1 MNNEDIFEGI
11 EGFEQDKG
19 GNSPKIPTGWVI
31 MLVTLALFAAALLA
45 EGLKP
50 AENDGTAADS
60 SAAVSDSSVAAAHD
74 ESSATFPDTDTS
86 EADTAETDTAEAAA
100 VRSLTREANRYLV
113 YPEEYNIELKSFP
126 EGFSDEDKEGLI
138 NALGRYSYEEGF
150 KCLSAEYSSGLQS
163 NCAAGYRVFGMC
175 LNGMEDFFVTAIRE
189 PENSEFLFVMDRRTL
204 NTARKESPVENEDES
219 ENRSIESAVTGTPAP
234 TATKSPTVTPSPR
247 PTATPSPRPTATP
260 TPVPT
265 SDYQPDAIEIRGIPG
280 EIADAI
286 VSPEEFR
293 NSLYNFMYD
302 NDIHGTVILADAY
315 YEKYGDSIF
324 DFTLTVSE
332 KTVYARYD
340 AGLNEYYYSF
350 EKFE

>member
-31 MLVTLALFAAALLA
+31 MLVTLALFVAALLA
-45 EGLKP
+45 EGLKS
-50 AENDGTAADS
+50 AENDRTAADC
-60 SAAVSDSSVAAAHD
+60 SAAVSDSSVTAAHD
-74 ESSATFPDTDTS
+74 ESTATFPNTDT
-86 EADTAETDTAEAAA
+86 TETDTAEAAA

-126 EGFSDEDKEGLI
+126 EGFSDEDKEGLTD
-138 NALGRYSYEEGF
+138 ALGRYSYEEGF
-150 KCLSAEYSSGLQS
+150 KCKSAEYSSGLQS

-189 PENSEFLFVMDRRTL
+189 PENGEFLFVMDQRTL
-204 NTARKESPVENEDES
+204 NNAREESPVEIEDES
-219 ENRSIESAVTGTPAP
+219 ESSGNAVTGTPAP
-234 TATKSPTVTPSPR
+234 TATKR
-247 PTATPSPRPTATP
+247 PTATPSPVPTAISVP
-260 TPVPT
+260 APT
-265 SDYQPDAIEIRGIPG
+265 SDYQPDIIEIRGIPG

>member
-50 AENDGTAADS
+50 AGNDGTAADS
-60 SAAVSDSSVAAAHD
+60 SAAVSASSVAAAHD

-86 EADTAETDTAEAAA
+86 EAYTAEAAA

-189 PENSEFLFVMDRRTL
+189 PENGEFLFVMDRRTL

-234 TATKSPTVTPSPR
+234 TATKSPT
-247 PTATPSPRPTATP
+247 ATPSPRPTATP
-260 TPVPT
+260 IPVPV
-265 SDYQPDAIEIRGIPG
+265 SDYQPDVIEIRGIPG

-286 VSPEEFR
+286 ASPEEFR

-302 NDIHGTVILADAY
+302 NDIRGTVILADAY

>member
-50 AENDGTAADS
+50 AGNDGTAADS
-60 SAAVSDSSVAAAHD
+60 SAAVSASSVAAAHD
-74 ESSATFPDTDTS
+74 ESSATFPDTDIS
-86 EADTAETDTAEAAA
+86 EADTADAAA

-189 PENSEFLFVMDRRTL
+189 PENGEFLFVMDRRTL

-234 TATKSPTVTPSPR
+234 TATKR

-260 TPVPT
+260 IPVPT
-265 SDYQPDAIEIRGIPG
+265 SDYQPDVIEIRGIPG

-315 YEKYGDSIF
+315 YESTGTASSI
-324 DFTLTVSE
+324 S
-332 KTVYARYD
+332 R
-340 AGLNEYYYSF
+340 
-350 EKFE
+350 

>member
-19 GNSPKIPTGWVI
+19 GNAPKIPTGWVI

-50 AENDGTAADS
+50 AGNDGMAADS

-74 ESSATFPDTDTS
+74 ESSATFPDTDIS
-86 EADTAETDTAEAAA
+86 EADTADAAA

-126 EGFSDEDKEGLI
+126 EGFSDEYKEGLI
-138 NALGRYSYEEGF
+138 NALGRYSYEEGL

-189 PENSEFLFVMDRRTL
+189 PENGEFLFVMDRRTL

-234 TATKSPTVTPSPR
+234 TATKSPT
-247 PTATPSPRPTATP
+247 ATPSPRPTATP

-265 SDYQPDAIEIRGIPG
+265 SDYQPDVIEIRGIPG

-315 YEKYGDSIF
+315 YESTGTASSI
-324 DFTLTVSE
+324 S
-332 KTVYARYD
+332 R
-340 AGLNEYYYSF
+340 
-350 EKFE
+350 

>member
-50 AENDGTAADS
+50 AGNDGTAADS
-60 SAAVSDSSVAAAHD
+60 SAAVSASSVAAAHD
-74 ESSATFPDTDTS
+74 ESSATFPDTDIS
-86 EADTAETDTAEAAA
+86 EADTADAAA

-189 PENSEFLFVMDRRTL
+189 PENGEFLFVMDRRTL

-219 ENRSIESAVTGTPAP
+219 ESRGSAVTGTPAP
-234 TATKSPTVTPSPR
+234 TATKS

-265 SDYQPDAIEIRGIPG
+265 SDYQPDVIEIRGIPG

-302 NDIHGTVILADAY
+302 NDIRGTVILADAY

-332 KTVYARYD
+332 RTVYARYD

>member
-11 EGFEQDKG
+11 DGFEQENG
-19 GNSPKIPTGWVI
+19 GKAPKTPTGWVV
-31 MLVTLALFAAALLA
+31 MLIILTLLFSALLA
-45 EGLKP
+45 EGLKT
-50 AENDGTAADS
+50 AENDGTASDS
-60 SAAVSDSSVAAAHD
+60 SVAVSDSSVTTAYE
-74 ESSATFPDTDTS
+74 ESTVALPDTDIS
-86 EADTAETDTAEAAA
+86 ETDTAESAAK
-100 VRSLTREANRYLV
+100 RSLTREANRYLV
-113 YPEEYNIELKSFP
+113 YPEEYSIELRSFP
-126 EGFSDEDKEGLI
+126 ETFSDEDREGLI

-163 NCAAGYRVFGMC
+163 NCAEGYRIFGMC

-189 PENSEFLFVMDRRTL
+189 PENGEFLFVMDRRTL
-204 NTARKESPVENEDES
+204 NTAREDSPVETEDES
-219 ENRSIESAVTGTPAP
+219 ESSGNAVTGTPAP
-234 TATKSPTVTPSPR
+234 TATKR
-247 PTATPSPRPTATP
+247 PTATPSPVPTAISVP
-260 TPVPT
+260 APT
-265 SDYQPDAIEIRGIPG
+265 SDYQPDIIEIRGIPG

-286 VSPEEFR
+286 SSPEEFR

-302 NDIHGTVILADAY
+302 NDIRGTVILADAY

>member
-50 AENDGTAADS
+50 AGNDGMAADS

-74 ESSATFPDTDTS
+74 ESSATFPDTDIS
-86 EADTAETDTAEAAA
+86 EADTADAAA

-150 KCLSAEYSSGLQS
+150 KCESAEYSQGLQS
-163 NCAAGYRVFGMC
+163 NCAEGYRIFGMC

-189 PENSEFLFVMDRRTL
+189 PENGEFLFVMDRRTL
-204 NTARKESPVENEDES
+204 NTAREDSPVETEDES
-219 ENRSIESAVTGTPAP
+219 ESSGNAVTGTPAP
-234 TATKSPTVTPSPR
+234 TATKR

-260 TPVPT
+260 IPVPT
-265 SDYQPDAIEIRGIPG
+265 SDYQPDVIEIRGIPG

-302 NDIHGTVILADAY
+302 NDIRGTVILADAY

>member
-19 GNSPKIPTGWVI
+19 GNSLKIPTGWVI

-50 AENDGTAADS
+50 AENDRTAADC
-60 SAAVSDSSVAAAHD
+60 SAAVSDSSVATEQD
-74 ESSATFPDTDTS
+74 ESTATFPDTDT
-86 EADTAETDTAEAAA
+86 TETDTAEAAA

-189 PENSEFLFVMDRRTL
+189 PENGEFLFVMDRRTL

-234 TATKSPTVTPSPR
+234 TATKR

-260 TPVPT
+260 IPVPT
-265 SDYQPDAIEIRGIPG
+265 SDYQPDVIEIRGIPG

-302 NDIHGTVILADAY
+302 NDIRGTVILADSY
-315 YEKYGDSIF
+315 FEKYGDCIF

-332 KTVYARYD
+332 RTVYARYD